1 MCHGLESHRALTL
14 VDATVAEASPAYAQ
28 WSARADARLS
38 VQAVGSGASKRAIR
52 ALPLVCG

>member
-1 MCHGLESHRALTL
+1 MALKVTTPRTL

-38 VQAVGSGASKRAIR
+38 VQAVGSGASKRAIS
-52 ALPLVCG
+52 AFPLVCG